1 MAYVYIVCRVYDYE
15 GESIDSVFDTKAKAE
30 TRAAE
35 IERCRK
41 LPLSHPENIYWDG
54 AEVYAEEVR

>member
-1 MAYVYIVCRVYDYE
+1 MRVYIVCRVYHYE

-41 LPLSHPENIYWDG
+41 LDLDHPDNIYCDG
-54 AEVYAEEVR
+54 AKVYAAGVR

>member
-1 MAYVYIVCRVYDYE
+1 MHVYIVCRVYDYE
-15 GESIDSVFDTKAKAE
+15 GESIDAVFDTKAKAE

-41 LPLSHPENIYWDG
+41 LPLSHPDNIYCDG
-54 AEVYAEEVR
+54 AEVYAEEVL